1 MHGRAHAIP
10 HAPARRGGL
19 RRWRLFAL
27 PALFLASLALALL
40 PVGPGRS
47 TTPSAQA
54 HARLP
59 AIPLHALPVRSDP
72 PADAILQA
80 PPSHVRIWF
89 SEGLNGL
96 TSRIVVVN
104 TANREVDSKDSHV
117 SSSDARELDVSLPL
131 LPAGTYVVVWQSQS
145 AEDGHVARGSYIFRI
160 ARPDGSVPPI
170 PAVLPTGN
178 VPGAGGTGAA
188 SGTLDG
194 PGVAQ
199 ALFTW
204 LALLLLAFWVGGVI
218 WETWILVPGCPRDP
232 ELRAA
237 AARAAIRFGRLAPV
251 ALSLLL
257 IVDVGVVLSEG
268 AALAGDWS
276 GAFSPALLRAVVF
289 GSRFGA
295 FWWLRQL
302 VAAAA
307 LALMLLGNAR
317 GWVPW
322 RDQAEPIGDA
332 ESLARLSSGSAG
344 LTSSPQGTESAAIP
358 DWRREALAVLRDVPH
373 LPARLAEGW
382 RARSWSGRLDLLLA
396 ALLLLAFAL
405 SGHAAAVPNDELAYA
420 LSVDL
425 LHLLA
430 NAAWV
435 GGLFYISAV
444 LVPALADLDARTRA
458 RVLALGVPAFGVVA
472 IVSATLLAATGSLN
486 TTIHLTSVAQ
496 FVTTSYGRTLFVKI
510 EFFLVMVAISA
521 YHAFVIRPQL
531 AQALDADADAEA
543 EAEHPSPLP
552 RAIEAVVAGTG
563 KLLPR
568 STRPH
573 SAGTSASG
581 GHGDADELPAATH
594 TLSDRLQNWLRRE
607 ALVGVLILGCVA
619 LLAAFAGSLTPPAQ
633 AAPPASGAF
642 VQTQQVSGYAITL
655 KVTPVTFGT
664 NTFTATVRDAQGN
677 PVEGAQVL
685 IQTTMLD
692 MDMGVQN
699 VQLQPIGASA
709 PGSYTGQGDLTM
721 AGHWGIAVK
730 VLPKQAKD
738 FIIAQFKITASY

>member
-1 MHGRAHAIP
+1 MKHAW
-10 HAPARRGGL
+10 ARCSWL
-19 RRWRLFAL
+19 RRWPLLLL
-27 PALFLASLALALL
+27 PALFLASLVLALL
-40 PVGPGRS
+40 PVGPGHS
-47 TTPSAQA
+47 TIPTAQA
-54 HARLP
+54 HARIP
-59 AIPLHALPVRSDP
+59 ASALHALPVRSDP

-80 PPSHVRIWF
+80 PPSSVRIWF

-104 TANREVDSKDSHV
+104 TANREVDDKDSHV
-117 SSSDARELDVSLPL
+117 SSADTHELNVSLPL

-178 VPGAGGTGAA
+178 IPGAGGTGAA

-194 PGVAQ
+194 PSVAQ

-218 WETWILVPGCPRDP
+218 WETWILVPGGSRDP
-232 ELRAA
+232 DLRAA
-237 AARAAIRFGRLAPV
+237 AARAAIRFGRLAPLT
-251 ALSLLL
+251 LSLLL

-268 AALAGDWS
+268 AALAGNWS

-289 GSRFGA
+289 GSRFGT

-307 LALMLLGNAR
+307 LVLMLVGDRR

-322 RDQAEPIGDA
+322 RGEVAPDDGA
-332 ESLARLSSGSAG
+332 ESSAG
-344 LTSSPQGTESAAIP
+344 ARSTSTALPSSPQEADATAIP

-373 LPARLAEGW
+373 LPAHLAEGW
-382 RARSWSGRLDLLLA
+382 RARTWSGRLDLLLA

-435 GGLFYISAV
+435 GGLFYISVV
-444 LVPALADLDARTRA
+444 LVPALGGLSARARA

-486 TTIHLTSVAQ
+486 ATIHLTSAAQ

-521 YHAFVIRPQL
+521 YHAFSLRPRL
-531 AQALDADADAEA
+531 AHALDASAAGQSTIPSHATEA
-543 EAEHPSPLP
+543 IA
-552 RAIEAVVAGTG
+552 AGAG
-563 KLLPR
+563 KLPAQGTRPR
-568 STRPH
+568 S
-573 SAGTSASG
+573 ADTSASG
-581 GHGDADELPAATH
+581 GNGEMEELPAATH
-594 TLSDRLQNWLRRE
+594 ALAERLRDWLRRE

-655 KVTPVTFGT
+655 KVTPVAFGT
-664 NTFTATVRDAQGN
+664 NTFTVTVRDAKGN
-677 PVEGAQVL
+677 PVDGAQVL
-685 IQTTMLD
+685 VQTTMLD
-692 MDMGVQN
+692 MDMGSEST
-699 VQLQPIGASA
+699 QLQPMGPSA
-709 PGSYTGQGDLTM
+709 PGSYTGQNDLTM

-730 VLPKQAKD
+730 VLPTQAKD
-738 FIIAQFKITASY
+738 YIIAQFKITASY